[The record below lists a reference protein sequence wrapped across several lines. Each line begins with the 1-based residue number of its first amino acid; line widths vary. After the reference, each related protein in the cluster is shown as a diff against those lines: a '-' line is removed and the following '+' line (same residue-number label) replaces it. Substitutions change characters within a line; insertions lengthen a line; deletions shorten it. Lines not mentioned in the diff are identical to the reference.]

1 MLLHLVVGIFRNGD
15 DDAAFEAIKSRGY
28 RIWFLGGKDKVL
40 LMTNKKSL
48 VEVTDGQ
55 LSKAVGCRQR
65 ISKSLGASGVKLVK
79 EALAQGGKSLADAT
93 EEEVIA
99 VIESFDSQRSQTHR
113 LVSRRNHIS
122 KSLGAGGVKLVEEAL
137 ARGGKSLADATEEE
151 VIAVIESFDSQRS
164 QTRRRNRISQLLG
177 AGGVQQV
184 EEALARGGKSLA
196 NATEEEVNA
205 VIDSF
210 DSQRSQTHRLKWF
223 TWSRWREAG
232 RGGSG
237 SGR

>member
-1 MLLHLVVGIFRNGD
+1 MKEDFGYICRDATLAPELYVAALGGWDLNTIRNGD

-79 EALAQGGKSLADAT
+79 EALAQGGKSLA
-93 EEEVIA
+93 
-99 VIESFDSQRSQTHR
+99 
-113 LVSRRNHIS
+113 N
-122 KSLGAGGVKLVEEAL
+122 
-137 ARGGKSLADATEEE
+137 ATEEE